1 MKSWVTLFGVM
12 LKIERSEGR
21 DSFLFNESF
30 LFKEKSSANGLKI
43 SVESFLP
50 TLGQEFLVKKL

>member
-30 LFKEKSSANGLKI
+30 LFKEKSLANGLKI
-43 SVESFLP
+43 SVESFLR